1 MSSTYPTGQLAQ
13 SPIDYQIARIKAMS
27 KLIDELKE
35 ENERLKREAKS
46 GEPKEP
52 TLPRY
57 R

>member
-13 SPIDYQIARIKAMS
+13 SLIDYQIARIKAMS
-27 KLIDELKE
+27 KLIDELKQ

-46 GEPKEP
+46 DETSVPP
-52 TLPRY
+52 LTHY

>member
-13 SPIDYQIARIKAMS
+13 SLIDYQVARIKAMS

-46 GEPKEP
+46 DEPKEP

>member
-13 SPIDYQIARIKAMS
+13 SLIDYQIARIKEMS
-27 KLIDELKE
+27 KLIDELKQ

-46 GEPKEP
+46 DETSVPP
-52 TLPRY
+52 LTHY

>member
-1 MSSTYPTGQLAQ
+1 
-13 SPIDYQIARIKAMS
+13 MS

-46 GEPKEP
+46 DEPKEP